1 MNEAIGLVATIL
13 IIAGFL
19 LDGETKIRS
28 ANIIGAG
35 LYVIYGILI
44 GSPSNILLNGIL
56 ILVHIYKLNRMKRR

>member
-1 MNEAIGLVATIL
+1 MNEVIGLVATIL

-28 ANIIGAG
+28 VNIIGAG

-44 GSPSNILLNGIL
+44 ESPSNILLNGIL
-56 ILVHIYKLNRMKRR
+56 IFVHVYKLNRMKRG

>member
-1 MNEAIGLVATIL
+1 MNEVIGLVATIL

-28 ANIIGAG
+28 VNIIGAG

-56 ILVHIYKLNRMKRR
+56 IFVHVYKLNRMKRG